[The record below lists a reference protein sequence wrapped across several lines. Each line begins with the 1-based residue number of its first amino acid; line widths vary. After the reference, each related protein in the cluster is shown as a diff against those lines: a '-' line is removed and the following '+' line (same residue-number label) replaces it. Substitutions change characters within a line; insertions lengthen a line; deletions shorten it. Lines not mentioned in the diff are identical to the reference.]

1 MVGWAAEVVSFSANS
16 QSGENTY
23 LVGMAENIF
32 RNIKYFRKGYN
43 SNEDEE
49 YYLGI
54 YHLEYQQTNDLEC
67 LKRQRAVSVVS
78 EKS

>member
-1 MVGWAAEVVSFSANS
+1 MVGFSANS

-32 RNIKYFRKGYN
+32 RNIKWDIFGRAN
-43 SNEDEE
+43 SNKDEE

-54 YHLEYQQTNDLEC
+54 YQLECQQTNDLEG
-67 LKRQRAVSVVS
+67 LKSKRAMSVVC

>member
-1 MVGWAAEVVSFSANS
+1 MVGFSANS

-32 RNIKYFRKGYN
+32 RNIKWDIFGRAN
-43 SNEDEE
+43 SNKDEE

-54 YHLEYQQTNDLEC
+54 YQLECQQTNDLEG
-67 LKRQRAVSVVS
+67 LKSQRAMSVVC

>member
-1 MVGWAAEVVSFSANS
+1 MVGWAAEVVGFSANS

-32 RNIKYFRKGYN
+32 RNITWDILRRAN

-49 YYLGI
+49 YHLGI
-54 YHLEYQQTNDLEC
+54 YHLEYQQTNDFEC
-67 LKRQRAVSVVS
+67 LKSQRAVSVVS
-78 EKS
+78 